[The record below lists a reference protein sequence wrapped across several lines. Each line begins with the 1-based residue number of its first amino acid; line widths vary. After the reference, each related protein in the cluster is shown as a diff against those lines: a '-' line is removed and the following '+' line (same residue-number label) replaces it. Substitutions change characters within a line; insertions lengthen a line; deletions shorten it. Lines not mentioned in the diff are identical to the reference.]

1 MKVLMVNG
9 SPRGESCTYTALK
22 VVAEELEKQGIET
35 EIVSIGNKQVRGC
48 IACGACRKN
57 DWKCV
62 FDDDIANEIIEK
74 AKTSDGF
81 IFGSPVHYAAAS
93 GEITAIMDRVFFAGS
108 KHFKYK
114 PGAAIVSA
122 RRGGTS
128 AALDQLNKYFTIN
141 CMPVVSSTYWNMVHG
156 TTPDEVKQDLE
167 GMQVMQNLGKNMA
180 WILKSIEAGK
190 KAGIEVPTLDK
201 GVRTNFIR

>member
-1 MKVLMVNG
+1 MKVLMING
-9 SPRGESCTYTALK
+9 SPRGESCTYTALT
-22 VVAEELEKQGIET
+22 VIAEELEKNGIET
-35 EIVSIGNKQVRGC
+35 EIISIGKDRIRGC
-48 IACGACRKN
+48 IACGGCRKN

-81 IFGSPVHYAAAS
+81 ILGSPVHYAAAS
-93 GEITAIMDRVFFAGS
+93 GEMTAIMDRVFFAGS

-156 TTPDEVKQDLE
+156 TTVDEVKQDLE

-190 KAGIEVPTLDK
+190 KAGLEIPVLEK
-201 GVRTNFIR
+201 GIRTNFIR

>member
-1 MKVLMVNG
+1 M
-9 SPRGESCTYTALK
+9 
-22 VVAEELEKQGIET
+22 
-35 EIVSIGNKQVRGC
+35 
-48 IACGACRKN
+48 
-57 DWKCV
+57 
-62 FDDDIANEIIEK
+62 
-74 AKTSDGF
+74 
-81 IFGSPVHYAAAS
+81 
-93 GEITAIMDRVFFAGS
+93 TAIMDRVFFAGS

-156 TTPDEVKQDLE
+156 TTVDEVKQDLE

-190 KAGIEVPTLDK
+190 KAGIEIPVLEK
-201 GVRTNFIR
+201 GIRTNFIR

>member
-48 IACGACRKN
+48 IACGGCRKN

-180 WILKSIEAGK
+180 WILKNIEAGK